1 MTPET
6 VALACS
12 SGGRGGSG
20 YTASSL
26 PPSLSHA
33 HSHSRTHTCT
43 HILPPHPSSQVPNV
57 PPAKPKARAAQPTCQ
72 LSSHPPRADPMGG
85 SRCFLS
91 TAKKKIPPS
100 PLWAARWA
108 PPPQGDR
115 GRAGRVGSVGLGA
128 AVGREHLSHM
138 PPGVRGWGAP
148 CLEAGLREVLA
159 HTHKPRPS
167 LGVTPKTPERRPRH
181 AWGERGPSAQLL
193 SAAEQC
199 LQGRVVT
206 LG

>member
-1 MTPET
+1 MVTQHPPSLPPCLMHTHTHAHTHAHTYCPPTPVPRSRTFLLPSPKPEQ
-6 VALACS
+6 LS
-12 SGGRGGSG
+12 PP
-20 YTASSL
+20 ASSL
-26 PPSLSHA
+26 P
-33 HSHSRTHTCT
+33 THPGQT
-43 HILPPHPSSQVPNV
+43 PWE
-57 PPAKPKARAAQPTCQ
+57 AADASCQ
-72 LSSHPPRADPMGG
+72 LPRKR
-85 SRCFLS
+85 SL
-91 TAKKKIPPS
+91 
-100 PLWAARWA
+100 PLLCGQLAGL